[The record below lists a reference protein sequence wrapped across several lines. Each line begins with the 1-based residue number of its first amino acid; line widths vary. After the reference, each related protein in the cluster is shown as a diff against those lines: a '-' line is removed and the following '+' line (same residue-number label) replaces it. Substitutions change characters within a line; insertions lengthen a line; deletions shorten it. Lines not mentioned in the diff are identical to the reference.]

1 MRPVPVIIEAA
12 RDLLVSS
19 VSAVLLYI
27 SLQELVRHPGADSA
41 MLGGLLPITVHKA
54 PWVLVIVAVLLAL
67 WLRVRAL
74 RGPRDT
80 LWKLGTWV
88 ARVGFWWSVAA
99 LVLFAGVAG
108 YGAAT
113 RSLADLNWRFALS
126 YLALTIPLLLVCGY
140 ARRRAIEVVRNRE
153 SRPAA

>member
-1 MRPVPVIIEAA
+1 MRPLQIISEAA
-12 RDLLVSS
+12 RDLLVSGA
-19 VSAVLLYI
+19 SAVLLYI
-27 SLQELVRHPGADSA
+27 SVQELIRHPGSDSA
-41 MLGGLLPITVHKA
+41 MFSGLLPITVHKV
-54 PWVLVIVAVLLAL
+54 PWVLVIVAVVLAL
-67 WLRVRAL
+67 WLQVRAL
-74 RGPRDT
+74 SGPRDT
-80 LWKLGTWV
+80 LWKLRAWL

-113 RSLADLNWRFALS
+113 RSLADLNWRFVLS
-126 YLALTIPLLLVCGY
+126 YLGLTLPSLLVCGY

>member
-1 MRPVPVIIEAA
+1 MF
-12 RDLLVSS
+12 
-19 VSAVLLYI
+19 
-27 SLQELVRHPGADSA
+27 
-41 MLGGLLPITVHKA
+41 GGLLPITVYKA

-67 WLRVRAL
+67 WLQIRAL
-74 RGPRDT
+74 RGPRET

-88 ARVGFWWSVAA
+88 VRVGFWWSVAA

-113 RSLADLNWRFALS
+113 RSLADLNWRFVLS
-126 YLALTIPLLLVCGY
+126 YLALTIPALLVSGY

-153 SRPAA
+153 SRSAA